1 MFFLI
6 GYVDYYLTT
15 TGSAAPFTN
24 AKGVKEFVSAD
35 YEKTATTKEL
45 QSGRLAMLATLELL
59 RHNAEQLAGAYQ
71 GDHLVTGLPFLYS
84 N

>member
-24 AKGVKEFVSAD
+24 AGGVKEFAS
-35 YEKTATTKEL
+35 E
-45 QSGRLAMLATLELL
+45 
-59 RHNAEQLAGAYQ
+59 
-71 GDHLVTGLPFLYS
+71 VTPILHPTF
-84 N
+84 